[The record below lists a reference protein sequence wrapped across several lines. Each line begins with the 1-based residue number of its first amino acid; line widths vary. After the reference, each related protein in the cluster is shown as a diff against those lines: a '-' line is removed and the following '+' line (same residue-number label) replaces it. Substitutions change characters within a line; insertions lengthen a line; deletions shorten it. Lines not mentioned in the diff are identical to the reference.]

1 MCGFRG
7 KVEVTPPPAPGE
19 IFATVGENAEIT
31 AERRISLLEEGASI
45 AFDCSR
51 PPVGGRELPSAS
63 PLRAEARTH
72 FITIMEVLY

>member
-1 MCGFRG
+1 MRLSRRG
-7 KVEVTPPPAPGE
+7 RVVTPPAAPGK
-19 IFATVGENAEIT
+19 IFAMVGENADST

-72 FITIMEVLY
+72 FIAMEVPY

>member
-1 MCGFRG
+1 MRLSRRG
-7 KVEVTPPPAPGE
+7 RVVTPPAECGA
-19 IFATVGENAEIT
+19 IFTAVGENTGFT
-31 AERRISLLEEGASI
+31 AEGRISLPEEGASI

-72 FITIMEVLY
+72 FIAMEVPY